1 MNKDRTLTVSR
12 FVSVFITKSLLF
24 VFKDLY
30 LLTVTGMNV
39 LHFSLALFRLFAYVV
54 GYRVTAIRFG
64 YSRLTFMIRKD
75 FIMFTINE
83 KKTQNGN
90 KELNAK
96 AVEIASQ
103 YKELSREVQ
112 YLLTAYLTLLCDI
125 KQVRVDNDPQTSLA
139 RQVQYVAENR
149 LKGDYDK
156 VASILAS
163 FADYFDVKAFEKAQS
178 KPTPKADFIAFL
190 NTHKN
195 VQLATAL
202 AKGKEFG
209 LSDSQTLEAITL
221 WTAGQ
226 AVNA

>member
-1 MNKDRTLTVSR
+1 
-12 FVSVFITKSLLF
+12 
-24 VFKDLY
+24 
-30 LLTVTGMNV
+30 
-39 LHFSLALFRLFAYVV
+39 
-54 GYRVTAIRFG
+54 
-64 YSRLTFMIRKD
+64 
-75 FIMFTINE
+75 MFTCNE

-90 KELNAK
+90 KEVNAK
-96 AVEIASQ
+96 AVQIAAA
-103 YKELSREVQ
+103 YKELSRETQ

-139 RQVQYVAENR
+139 RQVQYVTENR
-149 LKGDYDK
+149 LKGDYSK
-156 VASILAS
+156 VSDILAS
-163 FADYFDVKAFEKAQS
+163 FADYFDIKAFEKAQA

-190 NTHKN
+190 NSHKS

-202 AKGKEFG
+202 SKGKELG

>member
-1 MNKDRTLTVSR
+1 MFTVS
-12 FVSVFITKSLLF
+12 
-24 VFKDLY
+24 
-30 LLTVTGMNV
+30 
-39 LHFSLALFRLFAYVV
+39 
-54 GYRVTAIRFG
+54 
-64 YSRLTFMIRKD
+64 
-75 FIMFTINE
+75 E
-83 KKTQNGN
+83 KKTNNGN
-90 KELNAK
+90 KELNVK
-96 AVEIASQ
+96 AVTIASQ
-103 YKELSREVQ
+103 YKAHSVEVQ

-149 LKGDYDK
+149 LKGDYGK
-156 VASILAS
+156 VSDILAS
-163 FADYFDVKAFEKAQS
+163 FATFFDIKAFEKAQA

-209 LSDSQTLEAITL
+209 LSDTQTLEAVAL

-226 AVNA
+226 AVSA